1 MREKIWFVYVVSC
14 GALAISF
21 WIANSRFVETSIPG
35 ITRTIIFALIILTLF
50 SLKLLLGFLK
60 LPRLAVLAVA
70 ILACVDSLLYS
81 QAAALPVLIVLIL
94 DILDEYLSMRW
105 VIVSAIVALII
116 LYFVLTPSIMLLIFS
131 IVISAG
137 SLYSFSLIQ
146 RNRKILKNSMSK
158 SEEIEELRRSV
169 QDGRKS
175 AQNMEY
181 TTKLL
186 ERNRLASRIHD
197 EVGHGMSGSILLLEG
212 ANTVIDKDPAK
223 AKETVSKAIDNL
235 RGSVDKIRSVLRE
248 ERAETAES
256 NLSRIEKEL
265 LSFQADHPEIKTS
278 ISTEG
283 NLDEIPTTVW
293 LCVYENLREA
303 LTNVLKHSNG
313 NVFRIA
319 IENKNKL
326 LSIEFADNGKL
337 DKSIVNGHGIGLQGM
352 EERTALCYGR
362 CFFNGDEN
370 GFSVRMNFPVR

>member
-1 MREKIWFVYVVSC
+1 MI
-14 GALAISF
+14 
-21 WIANSRFVETSIPG
+21 
-35 ITRTIIFALIILTLF
+35 
-50 SLKLLLGFLK
+50 
-60 LPRLAVLAVA
+60 
-70 ILACVDSLLYS
+70 
-81 QAAALPVLIVLIL
+81 
-94 DILDEYLSMRW
+94 
-105 VIVSAIVALII
+105 
-116 LYFVLTPSIMLLIFS
+116 
-131 IVISAG
+131 
-137 SLYSFSLIQ
+137 
-146 RNRKILKNSMSK
+146 K
-158 SEEIEELRRSV
+158 SEEIDELRRSV

-235 RGSVDKIRSVLRE
+235 RRSVDKIRSVLRE

-265 LSFQADHPEIKTS
+265 LSFQTDHPEIKTS

-313 NVFRIA
+313 NVFRIS

-326 LSIEFADNGKL
+326 LSIEFSDNGKL
-337 DKSIVNGHGIGLQGM
+337 DKSIVSGHGIGLQGM

-362 CFFNGDEN
+362 CFFNSGGD
-370 GFSVRMNFPVR
+370 GFRIRMNFPVR